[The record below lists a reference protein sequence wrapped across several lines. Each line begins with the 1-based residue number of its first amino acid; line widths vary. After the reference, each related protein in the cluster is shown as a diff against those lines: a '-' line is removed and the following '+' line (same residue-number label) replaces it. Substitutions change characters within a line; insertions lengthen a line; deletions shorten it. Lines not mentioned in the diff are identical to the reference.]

1 MLSAAPRE
9 DRMKRTISVIVL
21 ALLPTA
27 FASMPAAAKDCP
39 GLFIRDS
46 QNYDN
51 RGHPDEIERVDG
63 VIPKGT
69 RDTIVGFMIV
79 GGKKYYVQ
87 IRAFLHEPADIR
99 IQPGCKLEKY
109 PP

>member
-1 MLSAAPRE
+1 MKSAVPL
-9 DRMKRTISVIVL
+9 ILL
-21 ALLPTA
+21 ALLPA
-27 FASMPAAAKDCP
+27 SIASMPAAAKDCQ
-39 GLFIRDS
+39 GTFIRDS

-51 RGHPDEIERVDG
+51 RTDPNKIEQVDG

-79 GGKKYYVQ
+79 SGKKYYVQ

-99 IQPGCKLEKY
+99 IAPGCKLEKY

>member
-1 MLSAAPRE
+1 MATGSRE
-9 DRMKRTISVIVL
+9 DRMKRIVSSILL
-21 ALLPTA
+21 AALSAAIAT
-27 FASMPAAAKDCP
+27 MPAAAKDCA

-51 RGHPDEIERVDG
+51 RTNPNEIEKVDG